1 VIDAWAEEAIDDQLR
16 KRSLCLE
23 LERLDQLTE
32 VFYRRAVNDGDVQSG
47 LLVTK
52 IIERRCVMLGLSTPQ
67 QAVLQ
72 IVDSTIPKE
81 TTTDKIERV
90 LREFASQDR
99 GKDDDPTISRN
110 SVEGRA
116 TVFKRLVLPTPGG
129 PRSAIFA
136 PRSSHN
142 LSSALMICIA
152 ASLLHLRQQ
161 QRRRFG
167 LL

>member
-1 VIDAWAEEAIDDQLR
+1 MLGPRRRSTNSFA

-32 VFYRRAVNDGDVQSG
+32 VFYRRAVNDGDLQSG

-72 IVDSTIPKE
+72 IVDSATPKE

-90 LREFASQDR
+90 LREFAAQNRS
-99 GKDDDPTISRN
+99 KDDDPT
-110 SVEGRA
+110 
-116 TVFKRLVLPTPGG
+116 T
-129 PRSAIFA
+129 
-136 PRSSHN
+136 H
-142 LSSALMICIA
+142 
-152 ASLLHLRQQ
+152 
-161 QRRRFG
+161 
-167 LL
+167 